1 VATRQESEHPMRLG
15 DVGNEDAAPFG
26 KPLDGLRVL
35 ALEQMQALPFCT
47 QLLARLGADVVKVE
61 HPVEGEMAR
70 PSYPFIRDP
79 EGRQLGATFLRN
91 NLNKRSICI
100 DLKSD
105 RGRGLILELAP
116 KFDIVAENFK
126 SGTLARMGLGYHHI
140 EAVHSKVVYLSISG
154 FGNLVH
160 SPYDTWPAFAS
171 VAEAMSGMYDFKQVG
186 DNPPTVSPFGALGD
200 TTSGLFATIGVLAA
214 LRQRDRTGV
223 GQHIDIAMYDALISM
238 ADIVPEYWSLGMR
251 DNAALPLIMD
261 GFRASD
267 GWFVIQAGR
276 PFQFHRLADLIGQP
290 DWKTDERLQTP
301 PQWREHLET
310 ILRPG
315 IEAWA
320 ATRKKLEICH
330 LLANA
335 GVAAG
340 PCNSAE
346 DVISDVHVQQRNM
359 IVEIPRP
366 DGVDQPVL
374 VPGNPVKMSKMADG
388 PDVRMPWLGE
398 HTADVLAEELGL
410 NEFALARLREDGVIG

>member
-1 VATRQESEHPMRLG
+1 MRLG
-15 DVGNEDAAPFG
+15 DVGNAEAAAFG
-26 KPLDGLRVL
+26 KPLEGLRVL
-35 ALEQMQALPFCT
+35 AIEQMQALPFAT

-61 HPVEGEMAR
+61 HPTEGDMAR

-79 EGRQLGATFLRN
+79 DGRQMGATFLRN
-91 NLNKRSICI
+91 NLNKRSIGI
-100 DLKSD
+100 DLKSEV
-105 RGRGLILELAP
+105 GRKLILDLAP

-140 EAVHSKVVYLSISG
+140 EAVHPAVVYLSISG

-171 VAEAMSGMYDFKQVG
+171 VAEAMSGMYEFKRVG
-186 DNPPTVSPFGALGD
+186 DNPPAVSPFGALGD

-223 GQHIDIAMYDALISM
+223 GQHVDIAMYDALISM
-238 ADIVPEYWSLGMR
+238 ADIVAEYWSLGLR
-251 DNAALPLIMD
+251 DNSALPLIMD

-276 PFQFHRLADLIGQP
+276 PFQFHRLADMVGHP
-290 DWKTDERLQTP
+290 EWKTDERLQTP
-301 PQWREHLET
+301 PQWREHMES
-310 ILRPG
+310 IIRPG
-315 IEAWA
+315 VEAWA
-320 ATRKKLEICH
+320 SKLPKLEICH

-346 DVISDVHVQQRNM
+346 DVINDVHVKQRNM
-359 IVEIPRP
+359 IVEIPRT
-366 DGVDQPVL
+366 DGVEQPVL

-388 PDVRMPWLGE
+388 PDTRMPWLGE
-398 HTADVLAEELGL
+398 HTTQILTEELGMADSDIA
-410 NEFALARLREDGVIG
+410 ELRSTGVVA